1 MESSR
6 SEIVTSESYLP
17 YVNWKS
23 VVIGFHMNQVTVHH
37 GNLCGQDSNHKNGCS
52 RLHAR
57 SCPIFTSLI
66 CNRRLVKSK
75 VIVCLRKMELSSA
88 KDIFQTKYR
97 FVERQIRDKVI

>member
-1 MESSR
+1 M
-6 SEIVTSESYLP
+6 TSESYLP

-66 CNRRLVKSK
+66 CNRRLVKYK
-75 VIVCLRKMELSSA
+75 VIVCLWKMELSSA
-88 KDIFQTKYR
+88 KYILVFQTKYR
-97 FVERQIRDKVI
+97 FVERQRDKHKEIT